1 VVFVLAADAGVTRSD
16 LAIWREHLGQSS
28 LERFVVLN
36 KIDTLVDPLASAAEV
51 RAQVEQQR
59 LQTAQLLDVPLAR
72 VFAVSARNALA
83 ARVEG
88 DAQALQAS
96 RLPPLEEAL
105 AEQLLPRRRQLLVQ
119 SALGVVEQL
128 RASAWRRLSERR
140 RLQSEQLL
148 ELRGL
153 RGKSGAK
160 LRMMVGRVDAEM
172 AEFERCTARLA
183 ALRAVQTKMLR
194 SALGLIS
201 SDTLRTEV
209 AGMQAAMSAKIFN
222 LGARGAFETLIKRLR
237 SSLGQAITE
246 AEEMRQMLEGSFR
259 SMNAEFGFAFALGP
273 LPDLSPAATELDLV
287 ENNFSRYLGLSQAWR
302 MAAPGFAEQFR
313 RLLLSRL
320 RVVFENA
327 AGEVE
332 MWSKSATS
340 QVDTQL
346 RERRRAFTR
355 RRESLQRVQ
364 AASGELE
371 QRIDEVQSQDTHLAA
386 LQARLD
392 TLAAEAI
399 ASTHGLNAEPPPLH
413 LDLRLRQD
421 AA

>member
-1 VVFVLAADAGVTRSD
+1 VDGNA
-16 LAIWREHLGQSS
+16 QS
-28 LERFVVLN
+28 
-36 KIDTLVDPLASAAEV
+36 
-51 RAQVEQQR
+51 
-59 LQTAQLLDVPLAR
+59 
-72 VFAVSARNALA
+72 
-83 ARVEG
+83 
-88 DAQALQAS
+88 LQAS

-119 SALGVVEQL
+119 SAVGVVEQL

-172 AEFERCTARLA
+172 AEFEQCTARLA
-183 ALRAVQTKMLR
+183 ALRAVQAKMLR

-201 SDTLRTEV
+201 SDTLRTEI

-237 SSLGQAITE
+237 SSLGEAITE

-259 SMNAEFGFAFALGP
+259 SLNTEFGFAFALGP

-313 RLLLSRL
+313 RLLLARL

-327 AGEVE
+327 AGELE

-355 RRESLQRVQ
+355 RRDSLQRVQ

-371 QRIDEVQSQDTHLAA
+371 QRIEEVQAQDTHLAA

-392 TLAAEAI
+392 TLAADAI
-399 ASTHGLNAEPPPLH
+399 AATRGLTTDLPPLH